1 MRFRLAREK
10 GCKKT
15 GTMAGQVLLIKLSR
29 GRSGDSKACWLIHNG
44 LASAVVA
51 VILSQGRRQLPSA
64 VS

>member
-15 GTMAGQVLLIKLSR
+15 GTMAGQELLMKLNR
-29 GRSGDSKACWLIHNG
+29 GRSGGSKVCWPIHNG

-51 VILSQGRRQLPSA
+51 VILSQGLLQLPSA
-64 VS
+64 AS